1 LSEGFDDT
9 GYRQLEKRIE
19 KELAERDDVRGAF
32 VVGSRARQRDHA
44 ADVWADLDVI
54 VIAAEPAL
62 YVNDSAWLADIGP
75 VVMTFADTTPGG
87 TPERRV
93 MFEGGLDVDF
103 ALLSPDQAEGWA
115 GAPEAADVFGRGFRV
130 LVDRDDWA
138 SRISELP
145 EPGAPPPPGEA
156 QFLNVVYNFW
166 YHAVWAAKH
175 LRRGELWWAK
185 GACDGRLK
193 WDTLL
198 PMLEWHARATRG
210 EDVDT
215 WMRGRFLEEWA
226 DPRAVKELAGAFAR
240 YDTADVA
247 RALRVTMDLFSRLT
261 RETAAVWGY
270 RDGAEAEGEAR
281 RWVDEIL
288 GEDRVGDGE

>member
-1 LSEGFDDT
+1 LYEGFDDA
-9 GYRQLEKRIE
+9 GYRQLEKRIAE
-19 KELAERDDVRGAF
+19 KLVARDDVRGAF
-32 VVGSRARQRDHA
+32 VIGSRARRGDHA
-44 ADVWADLDVI
+44 ADVWADLDVV
-54 VIAAEPAL
+54 VITAEPAL
-62 YVNDSAWLADIGP
+62 YVNDSAWLKDIGR

-103 ALLSPDQAEGWA
+103 ALLTPVQAEAWA

-138 SRISELP
+138 ARISELP
-145 EPGAPPPPGEA
+145 EPGAPPAPNEA
-156 QFLNVVYNFW
+156 RFLDVVYNFW

-210 EDVDT
+210 DDVDT
-215 WMRGRFLEEWA
+215 WTRGRFLEEWA
-226 DPRAVKELAGAFAR
+226 DPRAVRELAGAFAR
-240 YDTADVA
+240 YDAADVA
-247 RALRVTMDLFSRLT
+247 RALRATMDLFSWLA
-261 RETAAVWGY
+261 RETAGARGY
-270 RDGAEAEGEAR
+270 SCGADAEAEAR
-281 RWVDEIL
+281 RWVDVIL
-288 GEDRVGDGE
+288 NDGGDSE